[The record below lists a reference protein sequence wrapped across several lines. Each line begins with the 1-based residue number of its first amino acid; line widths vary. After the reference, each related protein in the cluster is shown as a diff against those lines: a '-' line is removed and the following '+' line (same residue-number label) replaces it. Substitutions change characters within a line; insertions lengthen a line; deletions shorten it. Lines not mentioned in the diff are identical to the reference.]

1 MGNLTLWQGTN
12 ALQRHIRQEVEERQD
27 RLNQVRDV
35 TTLAIREGARLQ
47 QTVAHVVVATL
58 SIAQQEI
65 DAARQAG
72 QITHH
77 KDQALY
83 HYQEAYNHE
92 LLSIVGDANHQ
103 VHRLLDRLK

>member
-1 MGNLTLWQGTN
+1 MGNLTLWQGTH
-12 ALQRHIRQEVEERQD
+12 ALQQRIRQEMEERQH
-27 RLNQVRDV
+27 RINQIRDV

-72 QITHH
+72 QMTPH

-83 HYQEAYNHE
+83 HYREAYKHE
-92 LLSIVGDANHQ
+92 LLSIVGDAHQQ